1 MYEAHWGLADKPFR
15 NTPDPHYLYFSRQH
29 EEALTRILYCILEG
43 QGGVMV
49 SGEIGCGKTLLSRIL
64 IDELS
69 PEKFEV
75 ASIVHSSLDAAGLLR
90 EMIRQFGIESAA
102 PDKTTL
108 LGLLGECF
116 RAHQKAGRQT
126 VIIIDEAQLAID
138 QDTLEELRLL
148 LNFQQDRKF
157 AVTLILLGQ
166 PELRESVKKSPQFL
180 QRLNVRYHI
189 GPLSRE
195 ESLEYLRHRLAV
207 AGGRHDIFTREAE
220 ELIAAA
226 SHGVPRR
233 INGIADMA
241 LLAGFGQ
248 KAPLVDA
255 ELVRKAIAD
264 LQK

>member
-1 MYEAHWGLADKPFR
+1 MYETHWGLADKPFR

-49 SGEIGCGKTLLSRIL
+49 SGEVGCGKTLLSRIL

-75 ASIVHSSLDAAGLLR
+75 ASLVHSSLDAIGLLR
-90 EMIRQFGIESAA
+90 EINRQFGIEDPAA
-102 PDKTTL
+102 GKSEL
-108 LGLLGECF
+108 LAYLGQCF

-126 VIIIDEAQLAID
+126 VILIDEAQLAID
-138 QDTLEELRLL
+138 EETLEEMRLL

-166 PELRESVKKSPQFL
+166 PELRESVKKSPQFV

-195 ESLEYLRHRLAV
+195 ESLEYMRHRLAV
-207 AGGRHDIFTREAE
+207 AGGNHEIFTREAE

-226 SHGVPRR
+226 SHGIPRR

-264 LQK
+264 QQK